1 MIISNI
7 FKLLLSPEPRC
18 SLTAVESIDVRCG
31 FSKIS
36 RLIGPLS
43 SDAKTQGK
51 TWSKQNQKFSHDFY
65 TYKD

>member
-1 MIISNI
+1 MINSNI

-65 TYKD
+65 TYKN